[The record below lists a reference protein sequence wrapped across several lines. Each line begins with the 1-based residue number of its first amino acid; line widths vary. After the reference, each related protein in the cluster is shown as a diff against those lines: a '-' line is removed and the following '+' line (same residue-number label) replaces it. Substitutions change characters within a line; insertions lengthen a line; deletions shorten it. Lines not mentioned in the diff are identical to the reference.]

1 MLRNKTSKPEKGRIR
16 VAPKKEKAMPILKQ
30 VTAIKP
36 IKDRL
41 KRQLVDRLGLNN
53 IR

>member
-1 MLRNKTSKPEKGRIR
+1 MNITSKPAKGRIR
-16 VAPKKEKAMPILKQ
+16 VAPKKAKAIPMLKQ
-30 VTAIKP
+30 VKTKKP
-36 IKDRL
+36 IKNML